1 MQLNCNNAK
10 RAIQLALQKPWNI
23 RFVRPCSGTVPING
37 YVIPIGCGSIFV
49 IVGIVILLSYV
60 PHCFRTDVDTTRLC
74 CGGEMPRLWTI
85 WMPLGL
91 ISFF

>member
-1 MQLNCNNAK
+1 MQKEQSSLHSKNLGIFDLLDHAWE
-10 RAIQLALQKPWNI
+10 QYP
-23 RFVRPCSGTVPING
+23 NG